1 LNNSQSI
8 FWRIFRAYAI
18 VILLALG
25 VAAVFLRFV
34 ITSFVTNQ
42 EQSRLKLFNEHK
54 YEYILSHTSDK
65 ENALSDSQLENLLN
79 SGRDE
84 FQSAIISK
92 DSWETV
98 AASPSFNANMLGVVN
113 VELKRAK
120 ANGSNEFIGSGSV
133 SSDFIFVASTIT
145 FDGSEC
151 FLVSSIP
158 YTLISSRINALFFQS
173 LLGFL
178 GALIAGAVAAYMLA
192 LNFARPLELMQRSAR
207 RFGSGDF
214 SRKVPSPPNFELNTL
229 ADALNKMAL
238 QMEERI
244 GQITQQRNEQMAIL
258 ESLTEGVLAIDQNE
272 RILSINNIG
281 ARLLEVNA
289 HEVQGRLVQEY
300 LRQIDLQR
308 FIQSSLEGNYT
319 QDDEYPQQIR
329 LSGDRLL
336 EVRSAPLRNQ
346 DGEDIGTIIIMVDI
360 TRIDQL
366 ENLRRDFV
374 ANVSHELRTPITS
387 IKGFTETLLDGALEE
402 DPEQAKRFLEV
413 IDRQSTRLGQ
423 VIEDL
428 LKLSRL
434 DRKEELIR
442 EPILLEQLLNHT
454 KELCQPEADLSAT
467 EIVCECKSPV
477 SVPLN
482 ETLMEQ
488 ALTNLVSNA
497 IRYAGGEGKKVWLK
511 GEVVENKLRFEIA
524 DEGPGISKEHLP
536 RLFER
541 FYRIDKARSRD
552 IGGTGLGLSIVKH
565 VVVAHHGTIDVESE
579 INKGT
584 TFKIEIPA
592 A

>member
-1 LNNSQSI
+1 MNNSQSI
-8 FWRIFRAYAI
+8 FWRIFRVYAI

-25 VAAVFLRFV
+25 VAAVFLRFI

-42 EQSRLKLFNEHK
+42 EENRLKLFNNYTHEHIMSHATDDLSGSLDSDIDDLLHSDQN
-54 YEYILSHTSDK
+54 EY
-65 ENALSDSQLENLLN
+65 Q
-79 SGRDE
+79 R
-84 FQSAIISK
+84 AIISK
-92 DSWETV
+92 DSFEMIS
-98 AASPSFNANMLGVVN
+98 ASSNFNANMLGVVN
-113 VELKRAK
+113 VELKRAR
-120 ANGSNEFIGSGSV
+120 ANGSNEFIGSGTV
-133 SSDFIFVASTIT
+133 SSDFVFVASTIT
-145 FDGSEC
+145 LNGSEC

-158 YTLISSRINALFFQS
+158 YKYINSKINALFLQS
-173 LLGFL
+173 MAGFFF
-178 GALIAGAVAAYMLA
+178 ALICGAIVAYMLA

-244 GQITQQRNEQMAIL
+244 GEITQQRNEQMAIL

-281 ARLLEVNA
+281 SRLLEVNA
-289 HEVQGRLVQEY
+289 HEVQGRLVQEF

-387 IKGFTETLLDGALEE
+387 IKGFTETLLDGALED
-402 DPEQAKRFLEV
+402 DPEQAKKFLEV

-454 KELCQPEADLSAT
+454 MELCQPEAELSST

-497 IRYAGGEGKKVWLK
+497 IRYAGGEGKKVWLR
-511 GEVVENKLRFEIA
+511 GEVVGNKLKFEIA

-579 INKGT
+579 INQGT